1 MDTGLGRDGYSII
14 GQGRI
19 AEIVSGKS
27 NERREIFEEAAG
39 ISRYRY
45 RKEESERKLA
55 RTEENLLRIN
65 DKVDE
70 LELQV
75 EPLRKQAETAKK
87 YLRLRDEL
95 KSAEVSVW
103 METLDRLHAQ
113 AETVNRDYQ
122 TAKENLAGA
131 QRELEQLYAVS
142 ENIAQKMREKDLESE
157 RTREQISEAE
167 SAAAEC
173 ESAAAVVRTN
183 LQNSADSI
191 ARLRVEVSEQT
202 DRADALQAQIEAQ
215 QRRLQEIEA
224 EKAQHAQEIQS
235 VLAEIDRNAA
245 SSGEAERAYTELLAK
260 ESAQSSALAE
270 CRTRITLLADKSQ
283 ELLDQENAVA
293 TAAAE
298 AAEHLAALET
308 QQQEKQTAQQQART
322 ACDALRAEQREKAQ
336 RLSACEQALTRQQE
350 RLSGLTVD
358 LRSTESRIRMLM
370 EMEKDFEGYNR
381 AVKAVMHAAEKGTLR
396 GVRGPVANLIKTGD
410 RYALAIETALG
421 AAAQNIVVDT
431 QSCGAQAIE
440 LLRRRE
446 TGRATFLPLDTIRPM
461 HLNSVPDQE
470 PGYVGVADTLVT
482 CAAAYRN
489 IVSNL
494 LGRTVVAETMK
505 DAIAIS
511 RRYDHRYRIV
521 TLDGQLVNAGG
532 SLTGGSAAKGSGIL
546 SRANE
551 LKRLRAAL
559 DTLTLEKKQCEAELE
574 DAQTALDAA
583 HAQLD
588 TVQAQLEQAVETL
601 HKAESEAAQVA
612 LLKNAAQET
621 IAGQNASIDACRA
634 QQKANQ
640 DRIAAARADALSA
653 EQALAALRAVEAG
666 YQAALMAPTEILA
679 EQHFKKLV
687 DWLTPL
693 GIRTAWLT
701 GRLKASEKRRALE
714 EIASGE
720 ARIVVGTHALIQ
732 ETVTFEK
739 LGLAIVDEQHRFGV
753 AQRLALRTNGAVCE
767 PGDAHGAND
776 AKPHL
781 LMLSATPIPR
791 TLAMSY
797 LADLDVSVIDELPPG
812 RTPVTT
818 KTIRIERK
826 NEVVALLRSVV
837 AEGRQAYW
845 VCPLIEESEAL
856 DLTPAVQAAEELQRA
871 LPDLKVALLHGAMTA
886 PEKEVV
892 MSAFASG
899 ETDLL
904 VATTVIEVGVDV
916 PNATLMVI
924 EHAERFGLAQLHQLR
939 GRVGRGAARSAC
951 LLLYG
956 GELSELGR
964 ERLKIIRETT
974 DGFEI
979 ARRDLQ
985 LRGPGE
991 FLGER
996 QSGMPL
1002 LRFADLET
1010 DGALLEAAR
1019 REAERWLREDR
1030 DRALAHARRW
1040 FSAKAEFLAA

>member
-1 MDTGLGRDGYSII
+1 MATTHTPTSRSARESGTASFETSAARPRKGAPGRTAGVIRQEKLAPLSERLRKLGLVSDWDFVLHLPLRYEDETRITPVGSLRPGEAQQTQGTVERSGFVATPRGQQFSAILTDGTGRLQLRFIHYYPSIQSQLQP
-14 GQGRI
+14 GKTVRVFGEPRE
-19 AEIVSGKS
+19 AFGGGLEIVHPRVKPPV
-27 NERREIFEEAAG
+27 
-39 ISRYRY
+39 SRSDGLPQALTPIYPLGENIQQKWL
-45 RKEESERKLA
+45 RK
-55 RTEENLLRIN
+55 RI
-65 DKVDE
+65 DRAMLD
-70 LELQV
+70 LQV
-75 EPLRKQAETAKK
+75 EDLVPVSVTERLG
-87 YLRLRDEL
+87 LPRLRESL
-95 KSAEVSVW
+95 EY
-103 METLDRLHAQ
+103 LH
-113 AETVNRDYQ
+113 NPP
-122 TAKENLAGA
+122 AGA
-131 QRELEQLYAVS
+131 S
-142 ENIAQKMREKDLESE
+142 
-157 RTREQISEAE
+157 
-167 SAAAEC
+167 
-173 ESAAAVVRTN
+173 
-183 LQNSADSI
+183 
-191 ARLRVEVSEQT
+191 
-202 DRADALQAQIEAQ
+202 ADALRDRTDPHWE
-215 QRRLQEIEA
+215 RL
-224 EKAQHAQEIQS
+224 KF
-235 VLAEIDRNAA
+235 D
-245 SSGEAERAYTELLAK
+245 ELLAQQISLG
-260 ESAQSSALAE
+260 ETRRLA
-270 CRTRITLLADKSQ
+270 RKAIAPVLAPRADGS
-283 ELLDQENAVA
+283 LIVRFR
-293 TAAAE
+293 
-298 AAEHLAALET
+298 EHLPF
-308 QQQEKQTAQQQART
+308 
-322 ACDALRAEQREKAQ
+322 
-336 RLSACEQALTRQQE
+336 ALTCAQE
-350 RLSGLTVD
+350 RVWKEIASD
-358 LRSTESRIRMLM
+358 LARPE
-370 EMEKDFEGYNR
+370 
-381 AVKAVMHAAEKGTLR
+381 
-396 GVRGPVANLIKTGD
+396 
-410 RYALAIETALG
+410 
-421 AAAQNIVVDT
+421 
-431 QSCGAQAIE
+431 
-440 LLRRRE
+440 
-446 TGRATFLPLDTIRPM
+446 PM
-461 HLNSVPDQE
+461 HRLVQGD
-470 PGYVGVADTLVT
+470 VG
-482 CAAAYRN
+482 
-489 IVSNL
+489 S
-494 LGRTVVAETMK
+494 GKTVVA
-505 DAIAIS
+505 
-511 RRYDHRYRIV
+511 
-521 TLDGQLVNAGG
+521 
-532 SLTGGSAAKGSGIL
+532 
-546 SRANE
+546 
-551 LKRLRAAL
+551 
-559 DTLTLEKKQCEAELE
+559 
-574 DAQTALDAA
+574 
-583 HAQLD
+583 
-588 TVQAQLEQAVETL
+588 
-601 HKAESEAAQVA
+601 
-612 LLKNAAQET
+612 
-621 IAGQNASIDACRA
+621 
-634 QQKANQ
+634 
-640 DRIAAARADALSA
+640 
-653 EQALAALRAVEAG
+653 ALAALRAVEAG

-1040 FSAKAEFLAA
+1040 FSGKAEFLAA

>member
-1 MDTGLGRDGYSII
+1 MATTHTPTSRSARESGTASFETSAARPRKGAPGRAAGVIRQEKLAPLSERLRKLGLVSDWDFVLHLPLRYEDETRITPVGSLRPGEAQQTQGTVERSGFVATPRGQQFSAILTDGTGRLQLRFIHYYPSIQSQLQP
-14 GQGRI
+14 GKTVRVFGEPRE
-19 AEIVSGKS
+19 AFGGGLEIVHPRVKPPV
-27 NERREIFEEAAG
+27 
-39 ISRYRY
+39 SRSDGLPQALTPIYPLGENIQQKWL
-45 RKEESERKLA
+45 RK
-55 RTEENLLRIN
+55 RI
-65 DKVDE
+65 DRAMLD
-70 LELQV
+70 LQV
-75 EPLRKQAETAKK
+75 EDLVPVSVTERLG
-87 YLRLRDEL
+87 LPRLRESL
-95 KSAEVSVW
+95 EY
-103 METLDRLHAQ
+103 LH
-113 AETVNRDYQ
+113 NPP
-122 TAKENLAGA
+122 AGA
-131 QRELEQLYAVS
+131 S
-142 ENIAQKMREKDLESE
+142 
-157 RTREQISEAE
+157 
-167 SAAAEC
+167 
-173 ESAAAVVRTN
+173 
-183 LQNSADSI
+183 
-191 ARLRVEVSEQT
+191 
-202 DRADALQAQIEAQ
+202 ADALRDRTDPHWE
-215 QRRLQEIEA
+215 RL
-224 EKAQHAQEIQS
+224 KF
-235 VLAEIDRNAA
+235 D
-245 SSGEAERAYTELLAK
+245 ELLAQQISLG
-260 ESAQSSALAE
+260 ETRRLA
-270 CRTRITLLADKSQ
+270 RKAIAPVLAPRADGN
-283 ELLDQENAVA
+283 LIVRFR
-293 TAAAE
+293 
-298 AAEHLAALET
+298 EHLPF
-308 QQQEKQTAQQQART
+308 
-322 ACDALRAEQREKAQ
+322 
-336 RLSACEQALTRQQE
+336 ALTCAQE
-350 RLSGLTVD
+350 RVWKEIASD
-358 LRSTESRIRMLM
+358 LARPE
-370 EMEKDFEGYNR
+370 
-381 AVKAVMHAAEKGTLR
+381 
-396 GVRGPVANLIKTGD
+396 
-410 RYALAIETALG
+410 
-421 AAAQNIVVDT
+421 
-431 QSCGAQAIE
+431 
-440 LLRRRE
+440 
-446 TGRATFLPLDTIRPM
+446 PM
-461 HLNSVPDQE
+461 HRLVQGD
-470 PGYVGVADTLVT
+470 VG
-482 CAAAYRN
+482 
-489 IVSNL
+489 S
-494 LGRTVVAETMK
+494 GKTVVA
-505 DAIAIS
+505 
-511 RRYDHRYRIV
+511 
-521 TLDGQLVNAGG
+521 
-532 SLTGGSAAKGSGIL
+532 
-546 SRANE
+546 
-551 LKRLRAAL
+551 
-559 DTLTLEKKQCEAELE
+559 
-574 DAQTALDAA
+574 
-583 HAQLD
+583 
-588 TVQAQLEQAVETL
+588 
-601 HKAESEAAQVA
+601 
-612 LLKNAAQET
+612 
-621 IAGQNASIDACRA
+621 
-634 QQKANQ
+634 
-640 DRIAAARADALSA
+640 
-653 EQALAALRAVEAG
+653 ALAALRAVEAG

-701 GRLKASEKRRALE
+701 GRLKTSEKRRALE

-767 PGDAHGAND
+767 PGDAHGTND

>member
-1 MDTGLGRDGYSII
+1 MATTHTPTSRSARESGTASFETSAARPRKDAPGRTAGVIRQEKLAPLSERLRKLGLVSDWDFVLHLPLRYEDETRITPVGSLRPGEAQQTQGTVERSGFVATPRGQQFSAILTDGTGRLQLRFIHYYPSIQSQLQP
-14 GQGRI
+14 GKTVRVFGEPRE
-19 AEIVSGKS
+19 AFGGGLEIVHPRVKPPV
-27 NERREIFEEAAG
+27 
-39 ISRYRY
+39 SRSDGLPQALTPIYPLGENIQQKWL
-45 RKEESERKLA
+45 RK
-55 RTEENLLRIN
+55 RI
-65 DKVDE
+65 DRAMLD
-70 LELQV
+70 LQV
-75 EPLRKQAETAKK
+75 EDLVPVSVTERLG
-87 YLRLRDEL
+87 LPRLRESL
-95 KSAEVSVW
+95 EY
-103 METLDRLHAQ
+103 LH
-113 AETVNRDYQ
+113 NPP
-122 TAKENLAGA
+122 AGA
-131 QRELEQLYAVS
+131 S
-142 ENIAQKMREKDLESE
+142 
-157 RTREQISEAE
+157 
-167 SAAAEC
+167 
-173 ESAAAVVRTN
+173 
-183 LQNSADSI
+183 
-191 ARLRVEVSEQT
+191 
-202 DRADALQAQIEAQ
+202 ADALRDRTDPHWE
-215 QRRLQEIEA
+215 RL
-224 EKAQHAQEIQS
+224 KF
-235 VLAEIDRNAA
+235 D
-245 SSGEAERAYTELLAK
+245 ELLAQQISLG
-260 ESAQSSALAE
+260 ETRRLA
-270 CRTRITLLADKSQ
+270 RKAIAPVLAPRADGN
-283 ELLDQENAVA
+283 LIVRFR
-293 TAAAE
+293 
-298 AAEHLAALET
+298 EHLPF
-308 QQQEKQTAQQQART
+308 
-322 ACDALRAEQREKAQ
+322 
-336 RLSACEQALTRQQE
+336 ALTCAQE
-350 RLSGLTVD
+350 RVWKEIASD
-358 LRSTESRIRMLM
+358 LARPE
-370 EMEKDFEGYNR
+370 
-381 AVKAVMHAAEKGTLR
+381 
-396 GVRGPVANLIKTGD
+396 
-410 RYALAIETALG
+410 
-421 AAAQNIVVDT
+421 
-431 QSCGAQAIE
+431 
-440 LLRRRE
+440 
-446 TGRATFLPLDTIRPM
+446 PM
-461 HLNSVPDQE
+461 HRLVQGD
-470 PGYVGVADTLVT
+470 VG
-482 CAAAYRN
+482 
-489 IVSNL
+489 S
-494 LGRTVVAETMK
+494 GKTVVA
-505 DAIAIS
+505 
-511 RRYDHRYRIV
+511 
-521 TLDGQLVNAGG
+521 
-532 SLTGGSAAKGSGIL
+532 
-546 SRANE
+546 
-551 LKRLRAAL
+551 
-559 DTLTLEKKQCEAELE
+559 
-574 DAQTALDAA
+574 
-583 HAQLD
+583 
-588 TVQAQLEQAVETL
+588 
-601 HKAESEAAQVA
+601 
-612 LLKNAAQET
+612 
-621 IAGQNASIDACRA
+621 
-634 QQKANQ
+634 
-640 DRIAAARADALSA
+640 
-653 EQALAALRAVEAG
+653 ALAALRAVEAG

>member
-1 MDTGLGRDGYSII
+1 MATTHTPTSRSARESGTASFETSAARPRKGAPGRAAGVIRQEKLAPLSERLRKLGLVSDWDFVLHLPLRYEDETRITPVGSLRPGEAQQTQGTVERSGFVATPRGQQFSAILTDGTGRLQLRFIHYYPSIQSQLQP
-14 GQGRI
+14 GKTVRVFGEPRE
-19 AEIVSGKS
+19 AFGGGLEIVHPRVKPPV
-27 NERREIFEEAAG
+27 
-39 ISRYRY
+39 SRSDGLPQALTPIYPLGENIQQKWL
-45 RKEESERKLA
+45 RK
-55 RTEENLLRIN
+55 RI
-65 DKVDE
+65 DRAMLD
-70 LELQV
+70 LQV
-75 EPLRKQAETAKK
+75 EDLVPVSVTERLG
-87 YLRLRDEL
+87 LPRLRESL
-95 KSAEVSVW
+95 EY
-103 METLDRLHAQ
+103 LH
-113 AETVNRDYQ
+113 NPP
-122 TAKENLAGA
+122 AGA
-131 QRELEQLYAVS
+131 S
-142 ENIAQKMREKDLESE
+142 
-157 RTREQISEAE
+157 
-167 SAAAEC
+167 
-173 ESAAAVVRTN
+173 
-183 LQNSADSI
+183 
-191 ARLRVEVSEQT
+191 
-202 DRADALQAQIEAQ
+202 ADALRDRTDPHWE
-215 QRRLQEIEA
+215 RL
-224 EKAQHAQEIQS
+224 KF
-235 VLAEIDRNAA
+235 D
-245 SSGEAERAYTELLAK
+245 ELLAQQISLG
-260 ESAQSSALAE
+260 ETRRLA
-270 CRTRITLLADKSQ
+270 RKAIAPVLAPRADGN
-283 ELLDQENAVA
+283 LIVRFR
-293 TAAAE
+293 
-298 AAEHLAALET
+298 EHLPF
-308 QQQEKQTAQQQART
+308 
-322 ACDALRAEQREKAQ
+322 
-336 RLSACEQALTRQQE
+336 ALTCAQE
-350 RLSGLTVD
+350 RVWKEIASD
-358 LRSTESRIRMLM
+358 LARPE
-370 EMEKDFEGYNR
+370 
-381 AVKAVMHAAEKGTLR
+381 
-396 GVRGPVANLIKTGD
+396 
-410 RYALAIETALG
+410 
-421 AAAQNIVVDT
+421 
-431 QSCGAQAIE
+431 
-440 LLRRRE
+440 
-446 TGRATFLPLDTIRPM
+446 PM
-461 HLNSVPDQE
+461 HRLVQGD
-470 PGYVGVADTLVT
+470 VG
-482 CAAAYRN
+482 
-489 IVSNL
+489 S
-494 LGRTVVAETMK
+494 GKTVVA
-505 DAIAIS
+505 
-511 RRYDHRYRIV
+511 
-521 TLDGQLVNAGG
+521 
-532 SLTGGSAAKGSGIL
+532 
-546 SRANE
+546 
-551 LKRLRAAL
+551 
-559 DTLTLEKKQCEAELE
+559 
-574 DAQTALDAA
+574 
-583 HAQLD
+583 
-588 TVQAQLEQAVETL
+588 
-601 HKAESEAAQVA
+601 
-612 LLKNAAQET
+612 
-621 IAGQNASIDACRA
+621 
-634 QQKANQ
+634 
-640 DRIAAARADALSA
+640 
-653 EQALAALRAVEAG
+653 ALAALRAVEAG

-701 GRLKASEKRRALE
+701 GRLKASEKRLALE

-886 PEKEVV
+886 LEKEVV

-1019 REAERWLREDR
+1019 REAERWLLEDR

>member
-1 MDTGLGRDGYSII
+1 
-14 GQGRI
+14 
-19 AEIVSGKS
+19 
-27 NERREIFEEAAG
+27 
-39 ISRYRY
+39 
-45 RKEESERKLA
+45 
-55 RTEENLLRIN
+55 
-65 DKVDE
+65 
-70 LELQV
+70 
-75 EPLRKQAETAKK
+75 
-87 YLRLRDEL
+87 
-95 KSAEVSVW
+95 

-113 AETVNRDYQ
+113 AETVNHDYQ

-131 QRELEQLYAVS
+131 QRELEQLYAAS

-173 ESAAAVVRTN
+173 ESAAAGVRTN

-202 DRADALQAQIEAQ
+202 DRADALQAQIAAQ

-224 EKAQHAQEIQS
+224 EKAQHAQEIHS

-358 LRSTESRIRMLM
+358 LRSTESRIRMLT

-396 GVRGPVANLIKTGD
+396 GVCGPVANLIKTGD
-410 RYALAIETALG
+410 RYALAIE
-421 AAAQNIVVDT
+421 IVHF
-431 QSCGAQAIE
+431 QRFGEAIE

-511 RRYDHRYRIV
+511 KRYDHRYRIV

-559 DTLTLEKKQCEAELE
+559 E
-574 DAQTALDAA
+574 
-583 HAQLD
+583 
-588 TVQAQLEQAVETL
+588 
-601 HKAESEAAQVA
+601 
-612 LLKNAAQET
+612 
-621 IAGQNASIDACRA
+621 
-634 QQKANQ
+634 
-640 DRIAAARADALSA
+640 
-653 EQALAALRAVEAG
+653 
-666 YQAALMAPTEILA
+666 P
-679 EQHFKKLV
+679 
-687 DWLTPL
+687 
-693 GIRTAWLT
+693 
-701 GRLKASEKRRALE
+701 RR
-714 EIASGE
+714 S
-720 ARIVVGTHALIQ
+720 R
-732 ETVTFEK
+732 
-739 LGLAIVDEQHRFGV
+739 
-753 AQRLALRTNGAVCE
+753 C
-767 PGDAHGAND
+767 
-776 AKPHL
+776 
-781 LMLSATPIPR
+781 
-791 TLAMSY
+791 
-797 LADLDVSVIDELPPG
+797 
-812 RTPVTT
+812 
-818 KTIRIERK
+818 
-826 NEVVALLRSVV
+826 
-837 AEGRQAYW
+837 
-845 VCPLIEESEAL
+845 
-856 DLTPAVQAAEELQRA
+856 
-871 LPDLKVALLHGAMTA
+871 
-886 PEKEVV
+886 
-892 MSAFASG
+892 
-899 ETDLL
+899 
-904 VATTVIEVGVDV
+904 
-916 PNATLMVI
+916 
-924 EHAERFGLAQLHQLR
+924 
-939 GRVGRGAARSAC
+939 
-951 LLLYG
+951 
-956 GELSELGR
+956 
-964 ERLKIIRETT
+964 
-974 DGFEI
+974 
-979 ARRDLQ
+979 
-985 LRGPGE
+985 
-991 FLGER
+991 
-996 QSGMPL
+996 
-1002 LRFADLET
+1002 
-1010 DGALLEAAR
+1010 
-1019 REAERWLREDR
+1019 
-1030 DRALAHARRW
+1030 
-1040 FSAKAEFLAA
+1040 

>member
-1 MDTGLGRDGYSII
+1 MATTHTPTSRSARESGTASFETSAARPRKGAPGRTAGVIRQEKLAPLSERLRKLGLVSDWDFVLHLPLRYEDETRITPVGSLRPGEAQQTQGTVERSGFVATPRGQQFSAILTDGTGRLQLRFIHYYPSIQSQLQP
-14 GQGRI
+14 GKTVRVFGEPRE
-19 AEIVSGKS
+19 AFGGGLEIVHPRVKPPV
-27 NERREIFEEAAG
+27 
-39 ISRYRY
+39 SRSDGLPQALTPIYPLGENIQQKWL
-45 RKEESERKLA
+45 RK
-55 RTEENLLRIN
+55 RI
-65 DKVDE
+65 DRAMLD
-70 LELQV
+70 LQV
-75 EPLRKQAETAKK
+75 EDLVPVSVTERLG
-87 YLRLRDEL
+87 LPRLRESL
-95 KSAEVSVW
+95 EY
-103 METLDRLHAQ
+103 LH
-113 AETVNRDYQ
+113 NPP
-122 TAKENLAGA
+122 AGA
-131 QRELEQLYAVS
+131 S
-142 ENIAQKMREKDLESE
+142 
-157 RTREQISEAE
+157 
-167 SAAAEC
+167 
-173 ESAAAVVRTN
+173 
-183 LQNSADSI
+183 
-191 ARLRVEVSEQT
+191 
-202 DRADALQAQIEAQ
+202 ADALRDRTDPHWE
-215 QRRLQEIEA
+215 RL
-224 EKAQHAQEIQS
+224 KF
-235 VLAEIDRNAA
+235 D
-245 SSGEAERAYTELLAK
+245 ELLAQQISLG
-260 ESAQSSALAE
+260 ETRRLA
-270 CRTRITLLADKSQ
+270 RKAIAPVLAPRADGN
-283 ELLDQENAVA
+283 LIVRFR
-293 TAAAE
+293 
-298 AAEHLAALET
+298 EHLPF
-308 QQQEKQTAQQQART
+308 
-322 ACDALRAEQREKAQ
+322 
-336 RLSACEQALTRQQE
+336 ALTCAQE
-350 RLSGLTVD
+350 RVWKEIASD
-358 LRSTESRIRMLM
+358 LARPE
-370 EMEKDFEGYNR
+370 
-381 AVKAVMHAAEKGTLR
+381 
-396 GVRGPVANLIKTGD
+396 
-410 RYALAIETALG
+410 
-421 AAAQNIVVDT
+421 
-431 QSCGAQAIE
+431 
-440 LLRRRE
+440 
-446 TGRATFLPLDTIRPM
+446 PM
-461 HLNSVPDQE
+461 HRLVQGD
-470 PGYVGVADTLVT
+470 VG
-482 CAAAYRN
+482 
-489 IVSNL
+489 S
-494 LGRTVVAETMK
+494 GKTVVA
-505 DAIAIS
+505 
-511 RRYDHRYRIV
+511 
-521 TLDGQLVNAGG
+521 
-532 SLTGGSAAKGSGIL
+532 
-546 SRANE
+546 
-551 LKRLRAAL
+551 
-559 DTLTLEKKQCEAELE
+559 
-574 DAQTALDAA
+574 
-583 HAQLD
+583 
-588 TVQAQLEQAVETL
+588 
-601 HKAESEAAQVA
+601 
-612 LLKNAAQET
+612 
-621 IAGQNASIDACRA
+621 
-634 QQKANQ
+634 
-640 DRIAAARADALSA
+640 
-653 EQALAALRAVEAG
+653 ALAALRAVEAG

-939 GRVGRGAARSAC
+939 GRVGRGAALSAC

-1040 FSAKAEFLAA
+1040 FSGKAEFLAA

>member
-1 MDTGLGRDGYSII
+1 MATTHTPTSRSARESGTASFETSAARPRKGAPGRTAGVIRQEKLAPLSERLRKLGLVSDWDFVLHLPLRYEDETRITPVGSLRPGEAQQTQGTVERSGFVATPRGQQFSAILTDGTGRLQLRFIHYYPSIQSQLQP
-14 GQGRI
+14 GKTVRVFGEPRE
-19 AEIVSGKS
+19 AFGGGLEIVHPRVKPPV
-27 NERREIFEEAAG
+27 
-39 ISRYRY
+39 SRSDGLPQALTPIYPLGENIQQKWL
-45 RKEESERKLA
+45 RK
-55 RTEENLLRIN
+55 RI
-65 DKVDE
+65 DRAMLD
-70 LELQV
+70 LQV
-75 EPLRKQAETAKK
+75 EDLVPVSVTERLG
-87 YLRLRDEL
+87 LPRLRESL
-95 KSAEVSVW
+95 EY
-103 METLDRLHAQ
+103 LH
-113 AETVNRDYQ
+113 NPP
-122 TAKENLAGA
+122 AGA
-131 QRELEQLYAVS
+131 S
-142 ENIAQKMREKDLESE
+142 
-157 RTREQISEAE
+157 
-167 SAAAEC
+167 
-173 ESAAAVVRTN
+173 
-183 LQNSADSI
+183 
-191 ARLRVEVSEQT
+191 
-202 DRADALQAQIEAQ
+202 ADALRDRTDPHWE
-215 QRRLQEIEA
+215 RL
-224 EKAQHAQEIQS
+224 KF
-235 VLAEIDRNAA
+235 D
-245 SSGEAERAYTELLAK
+245 ELLAQQISLG
-260 ESAQSSALAE
+260 ETRRLARKAIAPVLE
-270 CRTRITLLADKSQ
+270 PRADGN
-283 ELLDQENAVA
+283 LIVRFR
-293 TAAAE
+293 
-298 AAEHLAALET
+298 EHLPF
-308 QQQEKQTAQQQART
+308 
-322 ACDALRAEQREKAQ
+322 
-336 RLSACEQALTRQQE
+336 ALTCAQE
-350 RLSGLTVD
+350 RVWKEIASD
-358 LRSTESRIRMLM
+358 LARPE
-370 EMEKDFEGYNR
+370 
-381 AVKAVMHAAEKGTLR
+381 
-396 GVRGPVANLIKTGD
+396 
-410 RYALAIETALG
+410 
-421 AAAQNIVVDT
+421 
-431 QSCGAQAIE
+431 
-440 LLRRRE
+440 
-446 TGRATFLPLDTIRPM
+446 PM
-461 HLNSVPDQE
+461 HRLVQGD
-470 PGYVGVADTLVT
+470 VG
-482 CAAAYRN
+482 
-489 IVSNL
+489 S
-494 LGRTVVAETMK
+494 GKTVVA
-505 DAIAIS
+505 
-511 RRYDHRYRIV
+511 
-521 TLDGQLVNAGG
+521 
-532 SLTGGSAAKGSGIL
+532 
-546 SRANE
+546 
-551 LKRLRAAL
+551 
-559 DTLTLEKKQCEAELE
+559 
-574 DAQTALDAA
+574 
-583 HAQLD
+583 
-588 TVQAQLEQAVETL
+588 
-601 HKAESEAAQVA
+601 
-612 LLKNAAQET
+612 
-621 IAGQNASIDACRA
+621 
-634 QQKANQ
+634 
-640 DRIAAARADALSA
+640 
-653 EQALAALRAVEAG
+653 ALAALRAVEAG

-826 NEVVALLRSVV
+826 NEVVALLHSVV

-1019 REAERWLREDR
+1019 HEAERWLREDR

>member
-1 MDTGLGRDGYSII
+1 MATTHTPTSRSARESGTASFETSAARPRKGAPGRTAGVIRQEKLAPLSERLRKLGLVSDWDFVLHLPLRYEDETRITPVGSLRPGEAQQTQGTVERSGFVATPRGQQFSAILTDGTGRLQLRFIHYYPSIQSQLQP
-14 GQGRI
+14 GKTVRI
-19 AEIVSGKS
+19 FGEPREAFGGGLEIVHPRVKPPV
-27 NERREIFEEAAG
+27 
-39 ISRYRY
+39 SRSDGLPQALTPIYPLGENIQQKWL
-45 RKEESERKLA
+45 RK
-55 RTEENLLRIN
+55 RI
-65 DKVDE
+65 DRAMLD
-70 LELQV
+70 LQV
-75 EPLRKQAETAKK
+75 EDLVPVSVTERLG
-87 YLRLRDEL
+87 LPRLRESL
-95 KSAEVSVW
+95 EY
-103 METLDRLHAQ
+103 LH
-113 AETVNRDYQ
+113 NPP
-122 TAKENLAGA
+122 AGA
-131 QRELEQLYAVS
+131 S
-142 ENIAQKMREKDLESE
+142 
-157 RTREQISEAE
+157 
-167 SAAAEC
+167 
-173 ESAAAVVRTN
+173 
-183 LQNSADSI
+183 
-191 ARLRVEVSEQT
+191 
-202 DRADALQAQIEAQ
+202 ADALRDRTDPHWE
-215 QRRLQEIEA
+215 RL
-224 EKAQHAQEIQS
+224 KF
-235 VLAEIDRNAA
+235 D
-245 SSGEAERAYTELLAK
+245 ELLAQQISLG
-260 ESAQSSALAE
+260 ETRRLA
-270 CRTRITLLADKSQ
+270 RKAIAPVLAPRADGN
-283 ELLDQENAVA
+283 LIVRFR
-293 TAAAE
+293 
-298 AAEHLAALET
+298 EHLPF
-308 QQQEKQTAQQQART
+308 
-322 ACDALRAEQREKAQ
+322 
-336 RLSACEQALTRQQE
+336 ALTCAQE
-350 RLSGLTVD
+350 RVWKEIASD
-358 LRSTESRIRMLM
+358 LARPE
-370 EMEKDFEGYNR
+370 
-381 AVKAVMHAAEKGTLR
+381 
-396 GVRGPVANLIKTGD
+396 
-410 RYALAIETALG
+410 
-421 AAAQNIVVDT
+421 
-431 QSCGAQAIE
+431 
-440 LLRRRE
+440 
-446 TGRATFLPLDTIRPM
+446 PM
-461 HLNSVPDQE
+461 HRLVQGD
-470 PGYVGVADTLVT
+470 VG
-482 CAAAYRN
+482 
-489 IVSNL
+489 S
-494 LGRTVVAETMK
+494 GKTVVA
-505 DAIAIS
+505 
-511 RRYDHRYRIV
+511 
-521 TLDGQLVNAGG
+521 
-532 SLTGGSAAKGSGIL
+532 
-546 SRANE
+546 
-551 LKRLRAAL
+551 
-559 DTLTLEKKQCEAELE
+559 
-574 DAQTALDAA
+574 
-583 HAQLD
+583 
-588 TVQAQLEQAVETL
+588 
-601 HKAESEAAQVA
+601 
-612 LLKNAAQET
+612 
-621 IAGQNASIDACRA
+621 
-634 QQKANQ
+634 
-640 DRIAAARADALSA
+640 
-653 EQALAALRAVEAG
+653 ALAALRAVEAG

-753 AQRLALRTNGAVCE
+753 AQRLALRTNGTVCE

-1010 DGALLEAAR
+1010 DGVLLEAAR